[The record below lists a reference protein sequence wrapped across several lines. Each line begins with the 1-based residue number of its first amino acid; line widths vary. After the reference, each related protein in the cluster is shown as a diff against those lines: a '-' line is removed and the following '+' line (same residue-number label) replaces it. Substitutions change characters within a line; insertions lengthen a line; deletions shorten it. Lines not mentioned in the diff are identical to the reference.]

1 MNKILLTAV
10 LVLFICTQVLFGNLY
25 KDYVESPVVS
35 VVQLNENGNITK
47 TYTKPTDDYRYVVAR
62 YIPVETEPIL
72 YLKGPN
78 AYTCD
83 LYNGFAYITTLITNG
98 YNLTSTVESSDY
110 SEYLL
115 TDEATS
121 VRVLLTRD
129 GIMRVYAVNA
139 DGKGIDEP
147 YIHE

>member
-1 MNKILLTAV
+1 MNKILLTVV
-10 LVLFICTQVLFGNLY
+10 LILFIGTQVLFGNLY

-35 VVQLNENGNITK
+35 VVQLNENGTVTK
-47 TYTKPTDDYRYVVAR
+47 TYTEPTDDYRYVVAR
-62 YIPVETEPIL
+62 YIPVETEPVVH
-72 YLKGPN
+72 LKGPN
-78 AYTCD
+78 SYTCD
-83 LYNGFAYITTLITNG
+83 LYNGFAYITKLITNG
-98 YNLTSTVESSDY
+98 YNLTSIVESSDY

-115 TDEATS
+115 TDEVTN

-129 GIMRVYAVNA
+129 DTMRVYAVNS